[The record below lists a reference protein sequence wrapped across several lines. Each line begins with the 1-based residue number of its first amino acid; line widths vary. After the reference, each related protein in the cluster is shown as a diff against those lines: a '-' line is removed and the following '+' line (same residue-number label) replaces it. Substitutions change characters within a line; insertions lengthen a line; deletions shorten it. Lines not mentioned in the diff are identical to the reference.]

1 MPRPPARCFAVLMNG
16 LLVLACPPPDSVLW
30 EIYLTELAALML
42 VVFPFTLLLC
52 FSIAVGI
59 HAGQTLSR

>member
-1 MPRPPARCFAVLMNG
+1 M
-16 LLVLACPPPDSVLW
+16 
-30 EIYLTELAALML
+30 YLTELAALLL
-42 VVFPFTLLLC
+42 VGFSFTLLLC